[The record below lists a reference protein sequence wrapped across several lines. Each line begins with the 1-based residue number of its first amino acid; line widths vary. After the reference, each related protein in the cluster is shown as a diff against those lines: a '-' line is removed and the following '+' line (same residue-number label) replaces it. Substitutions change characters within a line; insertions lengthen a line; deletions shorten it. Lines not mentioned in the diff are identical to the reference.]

1 MRKEGRQVWVYTTTV
16 CARGLVRK
24 GEFGKWNVRKC
35 ILTLAILMNC
45 VMTSERTLSMGSLR
59 ISSTTQK
66 LVCEEV
72 SSVKGE
78 GVGVRCVCV
87 HVTIT

>member
-1 MRKEGRQVWVYTTTV
+1 MGYPIYVQYVQERTGKER
-16 CARGLVRK
+16 RM
-24 GEFGKWNVRKC
+24 EFGKWNVRKC

-72 SSVKGE
+72 SSVRDE
-78 GVGVRCVCV
+78 GVGGEVCVCM
-87 HVTIT
+87 